1 MARRP
6 LFWRPLALIG
16 ASIFFLCLLA
26 SFLSLSEARPPAQ
39 DGTPTPSIYLPLV
52 LRNST
57 PATVYVV
64 SSSVYTHTISS
75 LYVVGEVINNTSGN
89 VSSVR
94 VTCVLRNAG
103 GAVIRMEYA
112 YTMIDV
118 LAPGQK
124 APFKVRFYDY
134 PDYASYD
141 LTVTYHTTS
150 QPARTGVSVL
160 SSSTW
165 SQCGLYTVGKEQS
178 NAVSVQSS
186 PSLMETPPPP
196 PPTPPPA
203 LPESCL
209 YTVGEVQNNT
219 TGNVK
224 RIEVVATYYDA
235 SGRVTNADYT
245 YVLLDVLGPGQ
256 KGPFKVYADNRPYSS
271 YVFSVQYWP
280 TSDPPA
286 TNVPVLSSSTWSEDN
301 WLYTVGEIQNNTG
314 GNIQYVKVIITF
326 YDSLGQVTNV
336 GWDLTM
342 LRVLGP
348 GQKAPFEIWAASRP
362 YDSYTFSVDYDTTTD
377 TPPTGVS
384 VLSSDSWSE
393 YGSLYII
400 GEVQNNNV
408 DNVGGVRIA
417 VTYYDSEGN
426 VTNATS
432 AYVPVTIVTAGQKA
446 CFKGSTENRPY
457 NSYNL
462 AVDFWTTTSLPPNL
476 QVLSVTPSGNLHL
489 AGEIRN
495 NDSTKTYS
503 SVEAVGTLY
512 DGTGKVLNCEY
523 DYTSPSYLGPGSTAP
538 YDIYFW
544 SHTTGWTSYAVD
556 ATGYPP
562 PPPTPTPVPP

>member
-1 MARRP
+1 
-6 LFWRPLALIG
+6 
-16 ASIFFLCLLA
+16 
-26 SFLSLSEARPPAQ
+26 
-39 DGTPTPSIYLPLV
+39 
-52 LRNST
+52 
-57 PATVYVV
+57 
-64 SSSVYTHTISS
+64 
-75 LYVVGEVINNTSGN
+75 
-89 VSSVR
+89 
-94 VTCVLRNAG
+94 
-103 GAVIRMEYA
+103 MEYTYA
-112 YTMIDV
+112 MIDV

-165 SQCGLYTVGKEQS
+165 SGYE
-178 NAVSVQSS
+178 
-186 PSLMETPPPP
+186 
-196 PPTPPPA
+196 
-203 LPESCL
+203 L

-224 RIEVVATYYDA
+224 RIKVVVTYYDA

-256 KGPFKVYADNRPYSS
+256 KGPFRTFAHNRPHSS
-271 YVFSVQYWP
+271 YTFSVQYWP

-286 TNVPVLSSSTWSEDN
+286 ANVPVLSSSNWSEYGS
-301 WLYTVGEIQNNTG
+301 LLIVGEVQNNTG
-314 GNIQYVKVIITF
+314 HNIQYVLVIATF

-336 GWDLTM
+336 ERNYTL
-342 LRVLGP
+342 LQVLGP
-348 GQKAPFEIWAASRP
+348 GQKAPFKIWASSLP
-362 YDSYTFSVDYDTTTD
+362 YDSYTFSVNYDTTTD

-393 YGSLYII
+393 YGSLYIV
-400 GEVQNNNV
+400 GEAQNNNV
-408 DNVGGVRIA
+408 DNVGDVRIA

-457 NSYNL
+457 SSYNL
-462 AVDFWTTTSLPPNL
+462 ATDFTATTDSPPNL

-503 SVEAVGTLY
+503 VEAVGTLY

-523 DYTSPSYLGPGSTAP
+523 ASTSPPSLGPDSTAP
-538 YDIYFW
+538 YDIYFL

-562 PPPTPTPVPP
+562 PPPTPPPVPP

>member
-1 MARRP
+1 MERRP

-16 ASIFFLCLLA
+16 ASVFFLCLLV
-26 SFLSLSEARPPAQ
+26 SFLSLSEARPPTQ

-52 LRNST
+52 FRNSP

-103 GAVIRMEYA
+103 RDVVRMEYA

-124 APFKVRFYDY
+124 APFRVGFYDY
-134 PDYASYD
+134 PDYSSYD
-141 LTVTYHTTS
+141 LTVTYFSTA
-150 QPARTGVSVL
+150 QPTRTGVSVL
-160 SSSTW
+160 SSDSWTDP
-165 SQCGLYTVGKEQS
+165 L
-178 NAVSVQSS
+178 SS
-186 PSLMETPPPP
+186 WLH
-196 PPTPPPA
+196 
-203 LPESCL
+203 
-209 YTVGEVQNNT
+209 TVGEVQNNT
-219 TGNVK
+219 TGNVEWVK
-224 RIEVVATYYDA
+224 VVATYYDA
-235 SGRVTNADYT
+235 SGRVTNAHYN

-256 KGPFKVYADNRPYSS
+256 KGPFKILTDNRPYSS
-271 YVFSVQYWP
+271 YAFGVEYRP
-280 TSDPPA
+280 TSNPPA
-286 TNVPVLSSSTWSEDN
+286 TGVPVLSSDSWSEYGS
-301 WLYTVGEIQNNTG
+301 LYIVGEVQNNTG
-314 GNIQYVKVIITF
+314 SNVQYVQVIATF

-336 GWDLTM
+336 DWNSTM

-348 GQKAPFEIWAASRP
+348 SQKVPFKIWAASRP

-393 YGSLYII
+393 YGSLYIV

-432 AYVPVTIVTAGQKA
+432 AYVPVTIVTAGQEA

-457 NSYNL
+457 SFYNL

-495 NDSTKTYS
+495 NDSTKTYN

-523 DYTSPSYLGPGSTAP
+523 DYTSPSYLGPDSTAP
-538 YDIYFW
+538 YDIYFL